1 MEYGKFQFY
10 KILLVIAL
18 GLIVASFVTAGNY
31 VIPLLAAAIAF
42 VAMYF
47 LRRKVKAVISDERI
61 ERIAGKAAYMTY
73 SIVAVGFALATIIL
87 MALRN
92 DYPAYVPI
100 AYTLAYTTCGMIF
113 LYAVL
118 FKYYDWRAEK

>member
-1 MEYGKFQFY
+1 MEYGKFQIY

-31 VIPLLAAAIAF
+31 VIPLLAVAIAF
-42 VAMYF
+42 VAMYL

-61 ERIAGKAAYMTY
+61 ERISGKAAYMTY
-73 SIVAVGFALATIIL
+73 SILAIGFALASIVL

-92 DYPAYVPI
+92 NYPAYVPV
-100 AYTLAYTTCGMIF
+100 AYTLAYITCGMIF
-113 LYAVL
+113 LYAIL